1 MAAVRALTR
10 AELRSRWPALLGLVL
25 LVALASGVILTAVV
39 GARRTSSAAERFSA
53 WSNAADATLQSPS
66 DEEGAALYEKARE
79 LPYVK
84 DAALRYIVNAFPAGA
99 DDSTPDFSMFTDPK
113 GRYAVEIDRPRVL
126 RGRMPDPNSPDE
138 IAVDELTAELLG
150 RDVGD
155 HLHLAT
161 WTPDDLVALF
171 DGTTFPGFNGPR
183 LDLIVVGVTRAPYA
197 LEGQTGRA
205 TLTSTVGPR
214 FLEAHPGVA
223 AWPPVIVA
231 TVEDPRRDL
240 PRLANDMGSVGGNER
255 EADLETADE
264 AYADSTERA
273 VGALTTGLWVFALVA
288 GLAAAVTVGQA
299 VSRQVASASRVSEVT
314 RALGLTRRTRSLAG
328 SLPAV
333 MAGVVGVVVGAAA
346 AVACSPL
353 LPNGLA
359 RRAEIEP
366 GVRVDPW
373 ALGLG
378 AVVAIALV
386 VGWAVLSA
394 WRAQARALR
403 REASTQRP
411 STVATRLARWGL
423 PVPVVT
429 GVRHAFEGYGGLSVA
444 VRSALVASTVAVAG
458 VVAAGV
464 VATSVDRLTHDP
476 VRYGW
481 AWSSEP
487 DAFSDEDPT
496 EALAADDR
504 LAAVAVATTTSVE
517 FGDVRVAAASAEAV
531 RGTLGPVIAAGRA
544 PSGRFEVALAEGTMS
559 ELDASIGDTV
569 EAVAADGES
578 TIELTVVG
586 QAVLSLSEAHAG
598 EGAVFTTDGLLA
610 ASRDEPSEN
619 LLLRYPDDADP
630 VALEQ
635 ALREDYELSFPPF
648 AHPTPPAPVRNI
660 DQGNGI
666 AVALAAFFC
675 VLGIAGLFHALTVS
689 TRRRRPDF
697 AVLRAMGF
705 QRRQVRETVL
715 SQATTIAIV
724 GVIVGMPTGLIL
736 GRVFWARM
744 VDGIGVLD
752 FPTTPWWLLAVLP
765 TVAIGVAA
773 IVAWL
778 PARGAAR
785 ASVATIRPE

>member
-299 VSRQVASASRVSEVT
+299 VSRQVASASAPEWPGSAGRDRTRRQGRSVGPGPRRGRRHRPRRGLGGAVGVEGPGPRAAQRGVDPTTVDRRDPTGPLGSAGARRHRCSSRLRGIRRVV
-314 RALGLTRRTRSLAG
+314 RRGALGPRGLDRRGRRRGRSRGRCHERRPADPRPC
-328 SLPAV
+328 SL
-333 MAGVVGVVVGAAA
+333 
-346 AVACSPL
+346 
-353 LPNGLA
+353 
-359 RRAEIEP
+359 R
-366 GVRVDPW
+366 
-373 ALGLG
+373 LGL
-378 AVVAIALV
+378 VV
-386 VGWAVLSA
+386 
-394 WRAQARALR
+394 R
-403 REASTQRP
+403 
-411 STVATRLARWGL
+411 
-423 PVPVVT
+423 
-429 GVRHAFEGYGGLSVA
+429 
-444 VRSALVASTVAVAG
+444 
-458 VVAAGV
+458 
-464 VATSVDRLTHDP
+464 
-476 VRYGW
+476 
-481 AWSSEP
+481 
-487 DAFSDEDPT
+487 
-496 EALAADDR
+496 
-504 LAAVAVATTTSVE
+504 
-517 FGDVRVAAASAEAV
+517 
-531 RGTLGPVIAAGRA
+531 AGR
-544 PSGRFEVALAEGTMS
+544 
-559 ELDASIGDTV
+559 
-569 EAVAADGES
+569 
-578 TIELTVVG
+578 
-586 QAVLSLSEAHAG
+586 
-598 EGAVFTTDGLLA
+598 
-610 ASRDEPSEN
+610 
-619 LLLRYPDDADP
+619 
-630 VALEQ
+630 
-635 ALREDYELSFPPF
+635 
-648 AHPTPPAPVRNI
+648 
-660 DQGNGI
+660 
-666 AVALAAFFC
+666 
-675 VLGIAGLFHALTVS
+675 VLGRG
-689 TRRRRPDF
+689 PD
-697 AVLRAMGF
+697 
-705 QRRQVRETVL
+705 
-715 SQATTIAIV
+715 
-724 GVIVGMPTGLIL
+724 
-736 GRVFWARM
+736 
-744 VDGIGVLD
+744 
-752 FPTTPWWLLAVLP
+752 
-765 TVAIGVAA
+765 
-773 IVAWL
+773 
-778 PARGAAR
+778 
-785 ASVATIRPE
+785 